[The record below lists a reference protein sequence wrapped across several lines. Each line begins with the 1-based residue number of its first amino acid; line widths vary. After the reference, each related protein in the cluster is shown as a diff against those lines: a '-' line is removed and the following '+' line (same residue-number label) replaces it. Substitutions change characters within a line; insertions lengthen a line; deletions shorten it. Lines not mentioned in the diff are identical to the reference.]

1 MITQSSRMEGR
12 RTTSAVLAKDFDA
25 AIYIA
30 HVSPGSDMM
39 PRGAIMV
46 LQVFGVLVD
55 HLLGATIIVIAL
67 VLSIVRWIHLRVVRR
82 KERRSTR

>member
-1 MITQSSRMEGR
+1 MEGR